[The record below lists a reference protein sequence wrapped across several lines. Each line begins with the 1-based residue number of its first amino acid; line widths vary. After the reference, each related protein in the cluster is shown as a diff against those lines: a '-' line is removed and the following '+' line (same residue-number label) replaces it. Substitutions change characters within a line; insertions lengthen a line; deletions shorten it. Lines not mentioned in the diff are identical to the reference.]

1 MTKLSIVNHALR
13 KPPRHHAITS
23 GRPPKS
29 MDGRR
34 KSSSAPAP
42 QILADAAGI
51 RLAAQLDLTPHQLD
65 EAQETF
71 RGLHYSFSKRA
82 TIMPKN
88 VAEVCSSHRFSAEP
102 PATMAATPI
111 FFGAGGGHH
120 PPITTST
127 MAPPPQSLGA
137 APTPRKYGRRVR
149 SMGTRACRAPDSD
162 RR

>member
-1 MTKLSIVNHALR
+1 M
-13 KPPRHHAITS
+13 PITS

-34 KSSSAPAP
+34 KSSTAPAP

-51 RLAAQLDLTPHQLD
+51 RLAAQLDLTPHELD

-102 PATMAATPI
+102 PRTMAATPI
-111 FFGAGGGHH
+111 FFGAGGGHR
-120 PPITTST
+120 PPT
-127 MAPPPQSLGA
+127 MPPPQSLGA
-137 APTPRKYGRRVR
+137 APTPRKYRRRVK

>member
-1 MTKLSIVNHALR
+1 MTTKLSIVNRSLR

-34 KSSSAPAP
+34 KSSTAPAP

-51 RLAAQLDLTPHQLD
+51 RLAAQLDLTPHELD

-102 PATMAATPI
+102 PRTMAS
-111 FFGAGGGHH
+111 
-120 PPITTST
+120 ITTPT
-127 MAPPPQSLGA
+127 MAHPPQSLGA
-137 APTPRKYGRRVR
+137 APTPRKYGRRVK